1 MVHRLASRILPL
13 IATLAAPLVA
23 TAPAEA
29 GDGGLDFDWHGAF
42 SPCGGTCAAYVFSGR
57 QTTTSPGMA
66 FGIADI
72 TQGDFGFV
80 LPTPV
85 WAYDWEDSGIVGFAL
100 SREFASLSYNDTD
113 LLGFEAE
120 AGLAQRFGDQTEA
133 EMWAALYVR
142 WKWFPWND
150 TVKTSFAIS
159 TGLNYATGI
168 SDYELR
174 VSGNGEGSNLF
185 HYFAPEL
192 TFALPERPDSE
203 LVLRM
208 HHRSGIKD
216 DQGLPGFALF
226 NYADTGATY
235 ATVGVRQR
243 F

>member
-1 MVHRLASRILPL
+1 MIAS
-13 IATLAAPLVA
+13 LAAIDL
-23 TAPAEA
+23 APASARGEGA
-29 GDGGLDFDWHGAF
+29 GLAFDWHGAF
-42 SPCGGTCAAYVFSGR
+42 SPCAGDCAAYVFSGR

-85 WAYDWEDSGIVGFAL
+85 WAFDWEDSGIVGFAL
-100 SREFASLSYNDTD
+100 SRKVAALSYNDTE

-120 AGLAQRFGDQTEA
+120 AGAAQRFGDQTEA
-133 EMWAALYVR
+133 EFWAALYVR
-142 WKWFPWND
+142 WHWFPWND
-150 TVKTSFAIS
+150 KVKTSFAIS

-235 ATVGVRQR
+235 ATVGIRQK